1 MCPWENCLTSLRLS
15 FLICQVGLSTVSTLQ
30 GDQNWQRQHWHR
42 MPTQRSPV
50 TFSWASTLSDGYFS
64 KGRMYPMG
72 GRSGGWDR
80 RKCLVRSICQ
90 GYTTEAELGR
100 GLYQEIYGQELVM

>member
-1 MCPWENCLTSLRLS
+1 
-15 FLICQVGLSTVSTLQ
+15 
-30 GDQNWQRQHWHR
+30 
-42 MPTQRSPV
+42 
-50 TFSWASTLSDGYFS
+50 
-64 KGRMYPMG
+64 MG

-100 GLYQEIYGQELVM
+100 GLYQEIYGQELVMGLCRLAGQV